1 MKEIRGIRNNN
12 PMNIRKGNSWK
23 GERPVQQDAD
33 FEEFVSMEYGL
44 RAGFKLM
51 RNHITGFKGTR
62 PKMNTYRKIITMWA
76 PPSENATEEYINY
89 VCRQCQA
96 QPSDIIDPNNRKQ
109 MVWLAREMAFVECGQ
124 YIDLQK
130 FESAW
135 DLLV

>member
-62 PKMNTYRKIITMWA
+62 PKMNTIQKLIGVWA
-76 PPSENATEEYINY
+76 PRTENATDRY
-89 VCRQCQA
+89 VRVVCQRTGYSPT
-96 QPSDIIDPNNRKQ
+96 QIIDPTNSGMMIAIAQ
-109 MVWLAREMAFVECGQ
+109 AMVYVECGVEIKKEFYQ
-124 YIDLQK
+124 
-130 FESAW
+130 SAW
-135 DLLV
+135 ALL

>member
-23 GERPVQQDAD
+23 GERPVQQDVD

-62 PKMNTYRKIITMWA
+62 PKMNTIQKLIGVWA
-76 PPSENATEEYINY
+76 PRTENATDRY
-89 VCRQCQA
+89 VRVVCQRTGYSP
-96 QPSDIIDPNNRKQ
+96 QQIIDPTNSVMMIAIAQ
-109 MVWLAREMAFVECGQ
+109 AMVYVECGVEISKD
-124 YIDLQK
+124 YYY
-130 FESAW
+130 SAW
-135 DLLV
+135 ALL